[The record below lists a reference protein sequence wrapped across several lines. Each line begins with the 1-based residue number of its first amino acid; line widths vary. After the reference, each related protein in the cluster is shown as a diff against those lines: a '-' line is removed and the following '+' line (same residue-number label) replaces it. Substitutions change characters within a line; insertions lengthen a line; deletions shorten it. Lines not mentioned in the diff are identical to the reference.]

1 MAAPIRTIII
11 TIAVAA
17 AFVIV
22 GAPSIIPGCETDK
35 PRTPKPTPG
44 GTLPTETKVT
54 IGGKT
59 FTLEL
64 AMENAKRFKGLSDRT
79 SIPADGGMLFVFPFA
94 AQQNFVMRDCPVDID
109 IIYLDPTMK
118 ITAWHEMKAGPV
130 RTPEE
135 KILDTRGVNQAYEDK
150 LTKYSSKF
158 AAQYVIELKGGTI
171 ASMGLKEGQ
180 KIEIDPALKLQCK

>member
-1 MAAPIRTIII
+1 MAAPVRSIII
-11 TIAVAA
+11 SLAVVA

-22 GAPSIIPGCETDK
+22 GAPSLIPGCETTK
-35 PRTPKPTPG
+35 PG
-44 GTLPTETKVT
+44 GKPNSATMPTTTTVT
-54 IGGKT
+54 IGGKP

-64 AMENAKRFKGLSDRT
+64 ALENAKRFKGLSGRT
-79 SIPADGGMLFVFPFA
+79 SIPADGGMLFVFPYA
-94 AQQNFVMRDCPVDID
+94 VQQSFVMRDCPVDID

-130 RTPEE
+130 RTEQEKLLDITGMNREYEE
-135 KILDTRGVNQAYEDK
+135 K

-171 ASMGLKEGQ
+171 ASMELKEGQ
-180 KIEIDPALKLQCK
+180 KIELDPALKSYAK